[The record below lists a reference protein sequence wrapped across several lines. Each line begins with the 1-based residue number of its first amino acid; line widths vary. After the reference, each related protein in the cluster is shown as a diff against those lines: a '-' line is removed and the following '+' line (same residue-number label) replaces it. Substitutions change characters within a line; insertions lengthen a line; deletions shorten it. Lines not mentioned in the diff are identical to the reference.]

1 MSAGQYVHIESPRFG
16 RTGAGLLPCMRTN
29 QDEAEAEAYALD
41 APTFVPTGSVRATKT
56 GDYAH
61 TTTVRPGG
69 LL

>member
-1 MSAGQYVHIESPRFG
+1 MIADYIFLESPRFG
-16 RTGAGLLPCMRTN
+16 RTGAGMLPSMRTDL
-29 QDEAEAEAYALD
+29 DEDLAEAYALD
-41 APTFVPTGSVRATKT
+41 APVFLPQGSVRTTKD

>member
-1 MSAGQYVHIESPRFG
+1 MIADHIHLESPRWA
-16 RTGAGLLPCMRTN
+16 RTGPGLLPAMRTN
-29 QDEAEAEAYALD
+29 LDEQQAEAYALD
-41 APTFVPTGSVRATKT
+41 APTFVPTGSVRSGS